1 MRRAAASSL
10 ARRGGEKGVNGRDF
24 ESGKRQRS
32 AYPAAAR
39 RNVCDARAEAAAA
52 SGRVTILRIC
62 SGLGQISGTV
72 VGSARFPG
80 TVLGSAQIPR
90 IEIWAEPGT
99 WAQNAVPAAGYA
111 QVSPGVSSHCRSG
124 AYEAAW

>member
-52 SGRVTILRIC
+52 SGRSRFPE
-62 SGLGQISGTV
+62 LGQELGHKTL
-72 VGSARFPG
+72 FPQR
-80 TVLGSAQIPR
+80 VMPKFPQ
-90 IEIWAEPGT
+90 
-99 WAQNAVPAAGYA
+99 
-111 QVSPGVSSHCRSG
+111 GVSSHCRSG